1 MTAKGTF
8 LPHAV
13 PANCELNGSSGQYVA
28 IVDDEES
35 VCRAFARL
43 LRTYSFRPQTY
54 QSGPEFLESLK
65 SRVPACLIVDVH
77 LGDINGFEVLRR
89 LTDIGVNIPAI
100 VLTARDEPGV
110 QRDFAFCGAAVLLNK
125 PVAGNALLNAI
136 ETAMS
141 TSGGCDAAGRESANQ
156 GRAIQLRTTTRTSR

>member
-1 MTAKGTF
+1 MTAKVTY

-13 PANCELNGSSGQYVA
+13 PENREQNASSGQYIA

-43 LRTYSFRPQTY
+43 LRAYSFRPQTY
-54 QSGPEFLESLK
+54 QSGPEFLDSLK
-65 SRVPACLIVDVH
+65 SSVPACLIVDVH

-89 LTDIGVNIPAI
+89 LTDIGVKIPAI

-110 QRDFAFCGAAVLLNK
+110 QRDFALCGATVLLNK
-125 PVAGNALLNAI
+125 PVAGDALLNAI
-136 ETAMS
+136 ETAIS
-141 TSGGCDAAGRESANQ
+141 TFGDCDAGVGADN
-156 GRAIQLRTTTRTSR
+156 